1 MYLVMVV
8 IDVLF
13 RRGYFTPIK
22 RNTFEIYHLAACQM
36 ILKLSIDAKLF
47 IFFVS
52 KTDLRRSTEAL
63 NWDTCL
69 PNIISTGGLDSWR
82 LKSYLPMNERRGER
96 YFCDQMLR
104 TAGGSVLGDDRDVIS
119 FDGVISIPP
128 PRPAWASLV
137 PQVRSLSIDISFSLF
152 RFIDIRVQSSLSFS
166 RY

>member
-1 MYLVMVV
+1 MFV
-8 IDVLF
+8 IDVVF
-13 RRGYFTPIK
+13 RRGSFTSMK
-22 RNTFEIYHLAACQM
+22 RNTFEIYHFVACQ
-36 ILKLSIDAKLF
+36 ILNLWNDAKLF
-47 IFFVS
+47 QFFVS
-52 KTDLRRSTEAL
+52 ETDLRKSTGAL

-69 PNIISTGGLDSWR
+69 PNIISTGGLDSSR

-96 YFCDQMLR
+96 YFCGQMLR

-152 RFIDIRVQSSLSFS
+152 RFIDIRVQNSLSFS